1 MAYFLVWANIATVP
15 VKHAD
20 VFLQILCIYFPLNA
34 SSVQR
39 FDIYKNKGGGVRTR
53 TKLTK
58 Q

>member
-20 VFLQILCIYFPLNA
+20 VFLQILCIYFLLNA

-39 FDIYKNKGGGVRTR
+39 FDIYKNKGGWG
-53 TKLTK
+53 KN
-58 Q
+58 QNQAD